1 MSKKEI
7 LPRISL
13 AKGEE
18 EVGKVWI
25 KAKSRN
31 EAERI
36 STQQMILD

>member
-25 KAKSRN
+25 KAKPRN